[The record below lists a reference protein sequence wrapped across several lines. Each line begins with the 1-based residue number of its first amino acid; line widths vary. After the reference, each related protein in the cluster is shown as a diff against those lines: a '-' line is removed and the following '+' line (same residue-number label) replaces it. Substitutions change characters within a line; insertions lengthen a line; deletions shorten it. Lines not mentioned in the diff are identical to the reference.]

1 MSMYQGNNPTALQSQ
16 HWIADSLLMLM
27 QEKPY
32 AQITIQ
38 NICKRADLS
47 RQTFY
52 NMFDSKEEV
61 LRFCLREQYEQ
72 QLHRFSSKP
81 MISLH
86 ETVEVF
92 ASVLDG
98 NRTLLQSMLDNQL
111 GGIIADEIAK
121 CVSLFADRFVSHK
134 DQNLPYSEALLSGA
148 LAHLLLCWFQQRHPI
163 SIQALTELLSAF
175 LSGQLYLFEPDQND
189 PVPSG
194 SEPRR

>member
-1 MSMYQGNNPTALQSQ
+1 MYQGNNPTALQSQ

-72 QLHRFSSKP
+72 QLHRFGSKP

-86 ETVEVF
+86 ETVEI
-92 ASVLDG
+92 G
-98 NRTLLQSMLDNQL
+98 R
-111 GGIIADEIAK
+111 
-121 CVSLFADRFVSHK
+121 
-134 DQNLPYSEALLSGA
+134 
-148 LAHLLLCWFQQRHPI
+148 AH
-163 SIQALTELLSAF
+163 
-175 LSGQLYLFEPDQND
+175 
-189 PVPSG
+189 V
-194 SEPRR
+194 